1 MNRRESFTLI
11 ELLVVI
17 AIIAILA
24 SMLLSALGKARSRAQ
39 SASCVNLE
47 KQLSLF
53 NSLYAQ
59 DYDDYMVPAL
69 WFSHPTY
76 GSFWTGQLQAYDR
89 RFFGRR
95 NTGSSAA
102 AVPVCPGSLGEAG
115 MVVAVN
121 QVYEPESTDLAT
133 AMRMGGYLLNS
144 YNGYATSA
152 VEAPIIRISAV
163 MNPSR
168 KMMFMDGYYYTAK
181 LHNWSQGPNYWTPGT
196 ANTYMAWGRHGKL
209 AVNAAFADGHVGIQT
224 YESPSTVVATGPS
237 YRKLESYLSYRL
249 RFK

>member
-1 MNRRESFTLI
+1 MPRRVSFTLI

-24 SMLLSALGKARSRAQ
+24 SMLLPALGKARSRAQ
-39 SASCVNLE
+39 SASCVNLQ

-59 DYDDYMVPAL
+59 DYDDYVVPAL
-69 WFSHPTY
+69 WFAHPSY

-95 NTGSSAA
+95 NTGSSAP

-115 MVVAVN
+115 MVVAGGL
-121 QVYEPESTDLAT
+121 VYEPESTDLST

-144 YNGYATSA
+144 YNGYASSS
-152 VEAPIIRISAV
+152 VGAPIMRISSI
-163 MNPSR
+163 MTPSR
-168 KMMFMDGYYYTAK
+168 KMTFMDGYYYTAK
-181 LHNWSQGPNYWTPGT
+181 LYNWRQGPNYWTLGT
-196 ANTYMAWGRHGKL
+196 ANTCIAWGRHGNL
-209 AVNAAFADGHVGIQT
+209 AVNAAFADGHVGSQT
-224 YESPSTVVATGPS
+224 YENPSTVVATGPS
-237 YRKLESYLSYRL
+237 YRKLEAYLSYRL